1 MVRNVAVQFL
11 RGILANMPVLQDAEF
26 YLATDVPQLY
36 VGFGGGNWPI
46 GGIMAI
52 QLADKTNTAQ
62 LLAVESDGSILVNTG
77 VTKTL
82 VMKTGSLV
90 STSVTANQ
98 GILGYT
104 VTAGKTFYLIYIDL
118 QGRFTA
124 PSGTSSV
131 LGTVV
136 FSIGGVNVYQASFV
150 NPTTGDSGS
159 QAVRLMFSEPLPVAA
174 GVALLA
180 AASPAAATSMTWI
193 ANFGG
198 YER

>member
-1 MVRNVAVQFL
+1 
-11 RGILANMPVLQDAEF
+11 
-26 YLATDVPQLY
+26 
-36 VGFGGGNWPI
+36 
-46 GGIMAI
+46 MAI